1 MADLIFIVNTHPTPK
16 LRTLFPFVHKA
27 FHLTEYELPVWPM
40 KVKSVV
46 TQLRGVVYRLHGDEY
61 YAVAVSTGTPYQQSV
76 HKYYHMDE

>member
-1 MADLIFIVNTHPTPK
+1 MNAHLTPESHN
-16 LRTLFPFVHKA
+16 RFPFVQKA

-40 KVKSVV
+40 KVKNGV

-61 YAVAVSTGTPYQQSV
+61 YAVAVSAGTPYQQSV